1 MRYAVVFLAAFSACC
16 QAGSQL
22 PQRDV
27 TVELRQVEEGY
38 GEPTG
43 YSVSANASSG
53 LPALA
58 YQKILVRN
66 GEKATVRMGQSSPK
80 QWVQSVTSAT
90 SSSVPPTTGAAT
102 NNGAYGVTNVMEWLQ
117 SGYSITVQPRWLGG
131 NKPATVEL
139 ELEQEDLQ
147 TQHNADMPNQ
157 ARRQFSTTVTAPLA
171 QWVTISSSGEVP
183 KTGVYST
190 TAANKAGR
198 QALQLRVLVP

>member
-16 QAGSQL
+16 QAASQL

-102 NNGAYGVTNVMEWLQ
+102 NNAAYGVTNVMEWLQ

-139 ELEQEDLQ
+139 ELEQKDLQ

-183 KTGVYST
+183 KAGVYST